1 MYKDLKEKYMIN
13 LKEQDDIRK
22 LILNKLNLRIQKT
35 GNRDQKTIDGISDY
49 FNKLEYEKYGYE
61 QLNKQKMIVILE
73 KENIITE
80 EA

>member
-1 MYKDLKEKYMIN
+1 MYKDLKEKYIIN

-22 LILNKLNLRIQKT
+22 IILNKFNLRIQKA
-35 GNRDQKTIDGISDY
+35 GNREQKTIYGVSDY
-49 FNKLEYEKYGYE
+49 FNKLEYEKYGYQ